1 MGTEGGTEA
10 RGGDGFPRERVR
22 KRTPA
27 LMGTGR
33 ERAPQGDI
41 DKGPP
46 KPFGEGLQNILGN
59 HCSCEPFLTDGRP
72 CYCFSGHT

>member
-33 ERAPQGDI
+33 ERAP
-41 DKGPP
+41 P
-46 KPFGEGLQNILGN
+46 
-59 HCSCEPFLTDGRP
+59 RR
-72 CYCFSGHT
+72 YR